1 MRLKSVKK
9 YTRELIRQGHYWQYA
24 EVDTKEDKSNVKFIF
39 SPIKWTF
46 IIISAIV
53 SICFLTKGLT
63 EHFVGCII
71 SGLALYVGFFISFI
85 IFVFEKFYNTDFD
98 KTNKKETD
106 IAGLIIQKNFIKQ
119 FTSLAS
125 YSVLVSLVCIILL
138 AIGLIYQ
145 PMSTELN
152 LAIYWDIIRV
162 GGCIEIFKCSLLL
175 IYRIAIVYFL
185 LDLIL
190 LTLYVITS
198 MHSYML
204 SIYKKTT
211 LKDDQQ

>member
-1 MRLKSVKK
+1 MRLKNVKK
-9 YTRELIRQGHYWQYA
+9 YTSELIKQGHYWQYA
-24 EVDTKEDKSNVKFIF
+24 EVDTKEDESNKRFIF
-39 SPIKWTF
+39 SPIKWLFLFLSTV
-46 IIISAIV
+46 IC
-53 SICFLTKGLT
+53 ICFLTKGLT

-85 IFVFEKFYNTDFD
+85 IFVFEKFYNTDFETD
-98 KTNKKETD
+98 NKKDME

-125 YSVLVSLVCIILL
+125 YSVLISLLCIILL
-138 AIGLIYQ
+138 AVGLIYE
-145 PMSTELN
+145 PMATELD
-152 LAIYWDIIRV
+152 LDIYIGIIASKQWL
-162 GGCIEIFKCSLLL
+162 ILFKYSLLL
-175 IYRIAIVYFL
+175 IYRIVIIYFL

-198 MHSYML
+198 MHSYMQ

-211 LKDDQQ
+211 LKKDEE